1 MIIEQIIGRQK
12 KEKAEISHKGNE
24 RPIRSV
30 VKTLS
35 WRTVGTL
42 DTILISWLV
51 IGDVA
56 LAFSIGSLELFTK
69 MILYFLHERTWNKI
83 KWGK

>member
-1 MIIEQIIGRQK
+1 MIIDQIIGKQK
-12 KEKAEISHKGNE
+12 KEKVETLE
-24 RPIRSV
+24 RGEEKPIRSV

-51 IGDVA
+51 IGDVT

-69 MILYFLHERTWNKI
+69 MLLYFGHERAWNKI

>member
-1 MIIEQIIGRQK
+1 MIIEHIIGK
-12 KEKAEISHKGNE
+12 KKQEESSTFEKNGE
-24 RPIRSV
+24 RPIRSI

-42 DTILISWLV
+42 DTVLISWLV
-51 IGDVA
+51 IGDVT

-69 MILYFLHERTWNKI
+69 MILYFVHERIWNKI

>member
-1 MIIEQIIGRQK
+1 MIIDQIIGRQE
-12 KEKAEISHKGNE
+12 KEQTAVLQKGGE
-24 RPIRSV
+24 KPIRSV

-42 DTILISWLV
+42 DTILISYLV
-51 IGDVA
+51 IGDVT

-83 KWGK
+83 NWGK

>member
-1 MIIEQIIGRQK
+1 MIIDQLIGKSKKQK
-12 KEKAEISHKGNE
+12 VETFESGEE

-51 IGDVA
+51 IGDIT

-69 MILYFLHERTWNKI
+69 MLLYFVHERAWNKI

>member
-12 KEKAEISHKGNE
+12 KVKTIEHYKGGE

-51 IGDVA
+51 IGDIT